1 LEAVGKRRFLCYN
14 EIQISKKEGRA
25 LETAAKQD
33 RPIGVFDSG
42 LGGISVLA
50 ALRRA
55 LPGEHFIYYG
65 DAANAP
71 YGDRSQEEVRA
82 LTLQACAH
90 LAARNIKAL
99 VVACNTAT
107 GASVADL
114 RETYAFPV
122 IGMEPALK
130 PAAQVPGSRVLVL
143 ATRRTL
149 EQEKFLQLLRQWGN
163 GVKVIPLPAVGLV
176 EKIESGGP
184 EDPGILP
191 YLQALLAPYVGRV
204 DALVLGCTH
213 YPFVLPQIRQV
224 LGDVPV
230 FDGRAGTARQLK
242 RRLEEEHLLRR
253 SGTGSVTLESSA
265 EQALPLA
272 QTLLAREEQEETDE
286 V

>member
-1 LEAVGKRRFLCYN
+1 M
-14 EIQISKKEGRA
+14 EI
-25 LETAAKQD
+25 AAKQD

-114 RETYAFPV
+114 RETYVFPV

-130 PAAQVPGSRVLVL
+130 PAAQVPGSRVLVM

>member
-25 LETAAKQD
+25 LEIAAKQD

-163 GVKVIPLPAVGLV
+163 SVKVIPLPAVGLV

-213 YPFVLPQIRQV
+213 YPFVKAQIRAILGSQV
-224 LGDVPV
+224 ALL
-230 FDGRAGTARQLK
+230 DGSEGTARQT
-242 RRLEEEHLLRR
+242 RRCLEREDLL
-253 SGTGSVTLESSA
+253 SPGPGSLTIENSA
-265 EQALPLA
+265 CDPS
-272 QTLLAREEQEETDE
+272 LLQRCADLLQDR
-286 V
+286 

>member
-14 EIQISKKEGRA
+14 EIQISKKEGLA

-272 QTLLAREEQEETDE
+272 QALLAREEQEETDE